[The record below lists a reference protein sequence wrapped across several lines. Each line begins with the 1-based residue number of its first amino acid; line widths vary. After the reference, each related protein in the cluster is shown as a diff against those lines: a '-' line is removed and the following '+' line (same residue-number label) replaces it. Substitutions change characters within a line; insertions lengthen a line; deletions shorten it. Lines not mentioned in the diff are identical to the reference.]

1 MADDCDGVHFSPLKV
16 VVAGYVTRNAFKNSN
31 ALRVTKPATYFF
43 SEKCCI
49 FWLLWIF
56 NFLFL
61 VLEL

>member
-1 MADDCDGVHFSPLKV
+1 MAEDAGGGHFSPV
-16 VVAGYVTRNAFKNSN
+16 IVYVAGWLTRNAFKNSN